1 MDANSIID
9 KVGRKREETPWPPPA
24 PSQEGTFS
32 HLSHLLCARRD
43 SWTTQSPADLI
54 FRAGEYR
61 SPKTHSRRAGVGA
74 HCLPGESSRRK
85 STWRGTREGDGLGEA
100 RGSRRWARES
110 QADARCGTAAR
121 RSLPSGS
128 RLSPSVGHAEPAR
141 RSDPP
146 SPQPRAHLRADSR
159 LLVKSPHRA
168 PRSVGS
174 IRDPHVRGRWDS
186 GLWRTRG
193 AQKIPTPFPGDQ
205 ATG

>member
-1 MDANSIID
+1 MASASAFP
-9 KVGRKREETPWPPPA
+9 GRDLFTPFA
-24 PSQEGTFS
+24 PTVCQTRQLDHPVPSGPHFPSWRVPLAQHTQPQSGS
-32 HLSHLLCARRD
+32 GCSLS
-43 SWTTQSPADLI
+43 
-54 FRAGEYR
+54 
-61 SPKTHSRRAGVGA
+61 
-74 HCLPGESSRRK
+74 PGESSRRK

-110 QADARCGTAAR
+110 QAYARCGAAAR

-146 SPQPRAHLRADSR
+146 SPQPRAQLRADSR